1 MPSSGGCSQP
11 RDQTHISYI
20 SLHRQAGSL
29 PPAPSQSSLTFMPTE
44 SVMLSNRLIFCH
56 QPLLLSS
63 IFPNIGV
70 FPDESALRIR
80 WPKYWFSLN
89 PEGQSALPAFRKD
102 NHPAFFNCLPD
113 GELISGQ
120 DG

>member
-1 MPSSGGCSQP
+1 MP
-11 RDQTHISYI
+11 I
-20 SLHRQAGSL
+20 
-29 PPAPSQSSLTFMPTE
+29 E

-56 QPLLLSS
+56 HPLLLSS

-80 WPKYWFSLN
+80 WPKYWFSPN
-89 PEGQSALPAFRKD
+89 PEGQAALSAFRKD